1 MWKVSAKYLSLP
13 NFDHLENS
21 VGEIKESLADLENI
35 LQQNAPH
42 HDFIDNIKCRELS
55 SENKLLKLKITALE
69 KQLYDKNQRIKMLE
83 KLVLET
89 HLWWHNW
96 NKTKAISF
104 FWTFKTIS
112 T

>member
-1 MWKVSAKYLSLP
+1 MSMGSRENKQNKVRTQLWDTLYLSLP

-35 LQQNAPH
+35 LQQNAPQ

-89 HLWWHNW
+89 HL
-96 NKTKAISF
+96 
-104 FWTFKTIS
+104 
-112 T
+112 